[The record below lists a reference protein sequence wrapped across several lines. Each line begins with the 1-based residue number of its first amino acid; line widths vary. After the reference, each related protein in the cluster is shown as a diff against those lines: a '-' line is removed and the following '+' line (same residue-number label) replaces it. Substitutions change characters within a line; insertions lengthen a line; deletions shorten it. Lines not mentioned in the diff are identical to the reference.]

1 MTTQRLAAHGKLA
14 LGDQADRQFAVEL
27 QALKLALPAAVPPV
41 RRRFDQRPPRQQ
53 LQATGFRQAGDRFQT
68 MPGTGAVDMQREAWQ
83 TFCFGRMTQ
92 PEIFSDDGKLQGFA
106 LEVSAGVQFTDITAV
121 RQAQAT
127 CAQFEINLRAGRKPV
142 QGRRQI
148 QRPGQPRQQHP
159 MLRQIGC
166 IQVQRKRF
174 RRATPAALCLQA
186 AVTQRQFQRPA
197 QPGLAVGGDQCV
209 ALINA
214 GKRQIALPGQR
225 QAGQTAAC
233 QLKAQIPGQ
242 LRQHPAIGRKVG
254 VEFGP
259 RQTVDKGRRVKMLQ
273 FAAETPVVRLV
284 QQDAAA
290 TRKFG
295 LALREQQVRG
305 RQFAAAMIQ
314 FGLHAARA
322 VGQRQRRLLRRGIA
336 GKAQAA
342 TEPGREQGGVQ
353 GVRVEPDDLQISLPL
368 RQRLPFRPKQVDPPV
383 RRPGCVER
391 EAQAVQRQS
400 VRRRLPAQAH
410 VGIRP

>member
-1 MTTQRLAAHGKLA
+1 M
-14 LGDQADRQFAVEL
+14 
-27 QALKLALPAAVPPV
+27 
-41 RRRFDQRPPRQQ
+41 
-53 LQATGFRQAGDRFQT
+53 
-68 MPGTGAVDMQREAWQ
+68 
-83 TFCFGRMTQ
+83 
-92 PEIFSDDGKLQGFA
+92 
-106 LEVSAGVQFTDITAV
+106 
-121 RQAQAT
+121 
-127 CAQFEINLRAGRKPV
+127 
-142 QGRRQI
+142 
-148 QRPGQPRQQHP
+148 
-159 MLRQIGC
+159 
-166 IQVQRKRF
+166 
-174 RRATPAALCLQA
+174 
-186 AVTQRQFQRPA
+186 
-197 QPGLAVGGDQCV
+197 
-209 ALINA
+209 INA

-336 GKAQAA
+336 GKAQTAV
-342 TEPGREQGGVQ
+342 EPGREQGGVQ
-353 GVRVEPDDLQISLPL
+353 GVRVEPDNLQIGLPL